1 VNTPPTIALPEAFA
15 FDMYETL
22 ALDFSSYIGDIDVQS
37 LTLGYSGN
45 TNVLVSID
53 GLNVTFSAVPGWHGS
68 EDISFSVF
76 DGYAYAYDTVT
87 VTVNFVNTPPT
98 IELPESFSFDMYET
112 LDLDFSPYVE
122 DIDEQSLTLGYS
134 GNTNSLVSIDGLN
147 VTFSAVPG
155 WHGSENISFSVF
167 DGYAYAYDTV
177 AVTVNFVNT
186 PPTIALPEAF
196 TFDMYETLALD
207 LSSYIGDIDVQSL
220 TLGYSGNTNVLV
232 SIDGLNVTFSAV
244 TGWHGSEDISF
255 SVFDGYAYAYDTVTV
270 TVNFVNT
277 PPSIDIPSSFAFD
290 MNGNL
295 MVDFSSYVQDID
307 AQDLTLDY
315 SGNSNILVSIDGWM
329 VTFSAV
335 EDWHGSEDITFSVFD
350 GYAYAYDTVSVTV
363 NFVNTPPTIAL
374 PDDFEFAMN
383 GTLAV
388 DFSAYVDDLD
398 GDQLTLSV
406 SGNDNIDVEI
416 NGLLVTFSA
425 TPDWYGSESLAFTV
439 SDGYTTDSD
448 TVEVSV
454 YLNFLAVPAITSINQ
469 SAGGIT
475 LQWNAVPNATAY
487 RIYRSFDPYGEFSDL
502 RATVYTTSF
511 EDNEVHPMAF
521 YKVIAVNEPLTK

>member
-1 VNTPPTIALPEAFA
+1 
-15 FDMYETL
+15 
-22 ALDFSSYIGDIDVQS
+22 
-37 LTLGYSGN
+37 
-45 TNVLVSID
+45 
-53 GLNVTFSAVPGWHGS
+53 
-68 EDISFSVF
+68 
-76 DGYAYAYDTVT
+76 
-87 VTVNFVNTPPT
+87 
-98 IELPESFSFDMYET
+98 
-112 LDLDFSPYVE
+112 
-122 DIDEQSLTLGYS
+122 
-134 GNTNSLVSIDGLN
+134 
-147 VTFSAVPG
+147 
-155 WHGSENISFSVF
+155 
-167 DGYAYAYDTV
+167 
-177 AVTVNFVNT
+177 
-186 PPTIALPEAF
+186 
-196 TFDMYETLALD
+196 
-207 LSSYIGDIDVQSL
+207 
-220 TLGYSGNTNVLV
+220 
-232 SIDGLNVTFSAV
+232 
-244 TGWHGSEDISF
+244 
-255 SVFDGYAYAYDTVTV
+255 
-270 TVNFVNT
+270 
-277 PPSIDIPSSFAFD
+277 
-290 MNGNL
+290 
-295 MVDFSSYVQDID
+295 
-307 AQDLTLDY
+307 
-315 SGNSNILVSIDGWM
+315 
-329 VTFSAV
+329 
-335 EDWHGSEDITFSVFD
+335 
-350 GYAYAYDTVSVTV
+350 AYAYDTVSVTV